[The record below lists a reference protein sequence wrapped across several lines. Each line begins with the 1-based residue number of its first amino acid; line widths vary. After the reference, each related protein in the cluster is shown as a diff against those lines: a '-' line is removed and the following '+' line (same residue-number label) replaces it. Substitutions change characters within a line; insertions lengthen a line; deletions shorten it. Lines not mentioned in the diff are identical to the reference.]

1 MLKKSSPFV
10 TSQRF
15 RFLLSCCTTVRM
27 QRGGGNVCFSRE
39 VKKKHSITFITDLWF
54 FKRKKKL
61 NKLGRES
68 VAEIANFIP
77 VFILPLLQYKNK
89 LNPFFWLFKLICID
103 VSFSLMICLISILR
117 QSGSVP
123 LLVPY
128 FIVWCLFLY
137 YPNETFFF
145 YSKNQILILLTFCI
159 VSFLIHP
166 YFFLPSHF

>member
-1 MLKKSSPFV
+1 M
-10 TSQRF
+10 
-15 RFLLSCCTTVRM
+15 
-27 QRGGGNVCFSRE
+27 
-39 VKKKHSITFITDLWF
+39 
-54 FKRKKKL
+54 
-61 NKLGRES
+61 
-68 VAEIANFIP
+68 AEIANFIP

-145 YSKNQILILLTFCI
+145 IQKSNFNFIDLLYCQFSHSPLFS
-159 VSFLIHP
+159 SFPFLGSFWFLPHLLLLELTVNSFYFLP
-166 YFFLPSHF
+166 FFLFINVGLNWTLRSADIICIYV